1 MQWLKHS
8 LCTLLPPKMSS
19 SNAQAPL
26 KFVSHNPPEDA
37 SPGVAEPDRSL
48 GIQVSVH
55 KELAIPV
62 LLLIIV
68 CYIELNWT
76 RC

>member
-1 MQWLKHS
+1 
-8 LCTLLPPKMSS
+8 MSS
-19 SNAQAPL
+19 SNAQTPL
-26 KFVSHNPPEDA
+26 KFISQNPPEDA
-37 SPGVAEPDRSL
+37 STGVAEPNRSL

-55 KELAIPV
+55 KELAMPA